1 MIQFK
6 NLSQEEPYLL
16 FKTKYDEAYSAG
28 QKVIE
33 AISISTFENKTNEV
47 DSRFVNL
54 KFVSE
59 NEFIF
64 FSNYESPKANSF
76 KTHDQI
82 AALIYWSSINVQI
95 RMKAKIIK
103 MSNDYNQRYFE
114 SRSDKKNALAIS
126 SNQSKPIN
134 SYKQVIENFNK
145 SLNNDDLKKCPKYW
159 GGYSFTPYYFEFW
172 EGHESRLNKREVF
185 NKKDGNWAHSF
196 VQP

>member
-33 AISISTFENKTNEV
+33 AISISSFENKTNEV

-64 FSNYESPKANSF
+64 FSNYKSPKANSF

-103 MSNDYNQRYFE
+103 MSNGPLMPVATAIWLIEVRY
-114 SRSDKKNALAIS
+114 
-126 SNQSKPIN
+126 
-134 SYKQVIENFNK
+134 
-145 SLNNDDLKKCPKYW
+145 SLNKNHSSL
-159 GGYSFTPYYFEFW
+159 YSIFSATKIISP
-172 EGHESRLNKREVF
+172 LCKT
-185 NKKDGNWAHSF
+185 
-196 VQP
+196 